1 MKIGELAARANLNA
15 SAIRYYEKL
24 GLLAAPQRIGGQRR
38 YPSGALQRVLLVRF
52 ATDMGF
58 TLSEIKLL
66 LSGLRDNTPVGPRW
80 KKLATRKLI
89 EIDQNIARSLKLKS
103 LLQGLLHCRCPS
115 LQFCVNCLRLS
126 PKLRRFDNIRLK
138 RR

>member
-1 MKIGELAARANLNA
+1 MKIGELSARANLNA

-58 TLSEIKLL
+58 TLSEIKLFVN
-66 LSGLRDNTPVGPRW
+66 GLGDHIDRKSTRLNSSHSSISYAVFCL
-80 KKLATRKLI
+80 KKKK
-89 EIDQNIARSLKLKS
+89 N
-103 LLQGLLHCRCPS
+103 
-115 LQFCVNCLRLS
+115 
-126 PKLRRFDNIRLK
+126 
-138 RR
+138 

>member
-1 MKIGELAARANLNA
+1 MKIGELAARANLSA

-58 TLSEIKLL
+58 TDPGKAKDAASGPLFLSTVGSNDEVPVLVLPVNQTVRIVEHSEDVIHSFWVPEFLFK
-66 LSGLRDNTPVGPRW
+66 RDV
-80 KKLATRKLI
+80 I
-89 EIDQNIARSLKLKS
+89 
-103 LLQGLLHCRCPS
+103 
-115 LQFCVNCLRLS
+115 F
-126 PKLRRFDNIRLK
+126 F
-138 RR
+138 